1 MDTYP
6 FASIRN
12 ESAVFL
18 RDINASLA
26 AQLNADE
33 SVIVVGTPDCGDCRI
48 TVNRF
53 TNKRVN
59 VVKHNVAD
67 SNDPIIVAT
76 KQHLGVTDIRL
87 PIVFKRGQL
96 AWTGMD
102 GFAITNTI
110 QEFTVASAAA

>member
-1 MDTYP
+1 M
-6 FASIRN
+6 
-12 ESAVFL
+12 FL

-33 SVIVVGTPDCGDCRI
+33 SVIVVGTLDCGDCRI

-53 TNKRVN
+53 TNKQIK
-59 VVKHNVAD
+59 VVKHNVD
-67 SNDPIIVAT
+67 DGDDPIIVAT
-76 KQHLGVTDIRL
+76 KRHLGVDELRL

-110 QEFTVASAAA
+110 QEFTEASAAA